1 MLVARCSPD
10 PFQLLEAITPGLMP
24 HRFLRLLAV
33 SEECYDRYRKYA
45 ANTYG
50 MFRIPPDARAARP
63 AMTARFAAVM
73 VLLQRLLQWW
83 IGELAALVPERLRR
97 RLTPATDMLV
107 VLLGDGEATL
117 CLETRQEV
125 KTLGRIDLRGESE
138 AHHRVTAL
146 LRQHG
151 LARELAGGRA
161 PTCLRLSAARALRTI
176 VDLPLAAEGNLEEVV
191 SFELDRHTPFRADQA
206 AFSHRVLERDPAAQ
220 RLRVELIVVPRPVID
235 QAVAVAVR
243 LQLDADR
250 VDVGDAGG
258 NLAGSGNL
266 LPSRSPVSRQ
276 RGHERTLVYAL
287 GAAAAALG
295 LVAIYLPV
303 HTMQRTADGLQEQ
316 FEAAKK
322 SAIAAAA
329 LQKEI
334 DALRKDELFLVDR
347 KRERPTV
354 SKLLLEATRIL
365 PDDTWLSEW
374 QLAGTEMQLTGY
386 AGSASALVNLLEESK
401 IFRNT
406 TFQSPV
412 VQDSKSGRERF
423 HVATQ
428 VASEDTP

>member
-1 MLVARCSPD
+1 MSARLSAIAA
-10 PFQLLEAITPGLMP
+10 LL
-24 HRFLRLLAV
+24 HRLF
-33 SEECYDRYRKYA
+33 
-45 ANTYG
+45 
-50 MFRIPPDARAARP
+50 
-63 AMTARFAAVM
+63 
-73 VLLQRLLQWW
+73 QWW
-83 IGELAALVPERLRR
+83 IGELATFVPERLRR
-97 RLTPATDMLV
+97 RLATVTDTLV

-125 KTLGRIDLRGESE
+125 KTLGRIDLRGEGD

-151 LARELAGGRA
+151 LARELAGGKA
-161 PTCLRLSAARALRTI
+161 PTCLRLGADRALRTV
-176 VDLPLAAEGNLEEVV
+176 VDLPLAADGNLEEVV

-206 AFSHRVLERDPAAQ
+206 AFSHRVVERDPAAQ

-235 QAVAVAVR
+235 QAIAIAAR

-250 VDVGDAGG
+250 IDIADDGG
-258 NLAGSGNL
+258 THAGSGNL
-266 LPSRSPVSRQ
+266 LPSRSPVARQ
-276 RGHERTLVYAL
+276 RGHVRTDVYGL
-287 GAAAAALG
+287 AAAVAALAV
-295 LVAIYLPV
+295 VAVYLPV
-303 HTMQRTADGLQEQ
+303 HSMQRTADSLQEQ

-322 SAIAAAA
+322 SAVAAAA

-347 KRERPTV
+347 KRDRPTV

-386 AGSASALVNLLEESK
+386 AGSASALINLLEQSK
-401 IFRNT
+401 VFRNT

-412 VQDSKSGRERF
+412 VQDAKSGRERF
-423 HVATQ
+423 HVSTQ
-428 VASEDTP
+428 VASEDAP

>member
-1 MLVARCSPD
+1 
-10 PFQLLEAITPGLMP
+10 
-24 HRFLRLLAV
+24 
-33 SEECYDRYRKYA
+33 
-45 ANTYG
+45 
-50 MFRIPPDARAARP
+50 
-63 AMTARFAAVM
+63 MTARLAAVAA
-73 VLLQRLLQWW
+73 LLQRLLQWW
-83 IGELAALVPERLRR
+83 LGELAALVPERLRR
-97 RLTPATDMLV
+97 RLTPVTDTLV
-107 VLLGDGEATL
+107 ILLGDGEATL

-125 KTLGRIDLRGESE
+125 KTLGPIDLRGEGE
-138 AHHRVTAL
+138 AHHRVSAL

-151 LARELAGGRA
+151 MARELAGRRA
-161 PTCLRLSAARALRTI
+161 PTCVRLRADRALRTV

-206 AFSHRVLERDPAAQ
+206 AFSHRVLERDAEAQ
-220 RLRVELIVVPRPVID
+220 RLRVEIIVVPRPVID
-235 QAVAVAVR
+235 QAVAVAAR

-250 VDVGDAGG
+250 IDVGEADGS
-258 NLAGSGNL
+258 LAGSGNL
-266 LPSRSPVSRQ
+266 LPSRSPVARQ
-276 RGHERTLVYAL
+276 RSHERTLVYAL
-287 GAAAAALG
+287 GAAVAALV
-295 LVAIYLPV
+295 LIAIYLPI
-303 HTMQRTADGLQEQ
+303 HTMQRTADSLQEQ

-347 KRERPTV
+347 KRDRPTV

-386 AGSASALVNLLEESK
+386 AGSASAVVNLLEESK

-428 VASEDTP
+428 IANEDTP

>member
-1 MLVARCSPD
+1 
-10 PFQLLEAITPGLMP
+10 MP

-33 SEECYDRYRKYA
+33 SKECYDRYLKYA
-45 ANTYG
+45 ANIYG
-50 MFRIPPDARAARP
+50 MFPIPPDALAARP
-63 AMTARFAAVM
+63 AMRARLAAIAA
-73 VLLQRLLQWW
+73 LLQRLFGWW
-83 IGELAALVPERLRR
+83 TGELAALVPERLRR
-97 RLTPATDMLV
+97 RLATVTDTLV

-117 CLETRQEV
+117 CLETRQEI
-125 KTLGRIDLRGESE
+125 KTLGRIDLRGEGE
-138 AHHRVTAL
+138 VHHRVTAL

-151 LARELAGGRA
+151 LARELAAGRA
-161 PTCLRLSAARALRTI
+161 PTCLRLSADRALRTV

-235 QAVAVAVR
+235 QAVAVAAR
-243 LQLDADR
+243 LQLDAHR
-250 VDVGDAGG
+250 VDIGDAAG

-266 LPSRSPVSRQ
+266 LPSRSPVARPG
-276 RGHERTLVYAL
+276 GHERTLVYAL
-287 GAAAAALG
+287 GGALAALAA
-295 LVAIYLPV
+295 VAIYLPV
-303 HTMQRTADGLQEQ
+303 HTMQRTAESLQEQ

-322 SAIAAAA
+322 AAVAAAA
-329 LQKEI
+329 LQKDI
-334 DALRKDELFLVDR
+334 DVLRKDELFLVDR
-347 KRERPTV
+347 KRDRPTV
-354 SKLLLEATRIL
+354 SKLLFEATRIL

-386 AGSASALVNLLEESK
+386 AGSASALVNLLEQSK

-428 VASEDTP
+428 VASEDAP

>member
-1 MLVARCSPD
+1 
-10 PFQLLEAITPGLMP
+10 MP

-45 ANTYG
+45 ANTDG
-50 MFRIPPDARAARP
+50 MFHIAPLDARATRP
-63 AMTARFAAVM
+63 AVSSRLAVISA
-73 VLLQRLLQWW
+73 LLQRLFRWW
-83 IGELAALVPERLRR
+83 IGELATFVPERLRR
-97 RLTPATDMLV
+97 RLTPVTDKLV

-125 KTLGRIDLRGESE
+125 KTLGRVELRGDGE
-138 AHHRVTAL
+138 APHRVAAL
-146 LRQHG
+146 LRQQG
-151 LARELAGGRA
+151 LARELGGGKA
-161 PTCLRLSAARALRTI
+161 PVGLRLGAERALHTI
-176 VDLPLAAEGNLEEVV
+176 VDLPLAAEANIEEVV

-206 AFSHRVLERDPAAQ
+206 AFSHRIIERDPAAQ
-220 RLRVELIVVPRPVID
+220 RLRIELIVVPRLIID
-235 QAVAVAVR
+235 QALATAAR

-250 VDVGDAGG
+250 IDIADDGG
-258 NLAGSGNL
+258 TLAGSGNL
-266 LPSRSPVSRQ
+266 LPSRSPVTRQ
-276 RGHERTLVYAL
+276 RGHERTLVYTLA
-287 GAAAAALG
+287 AAAAALA
-295 LVAIYLPV
+295 VIAVYLPI
-303 HTMQRTADGLQEQ
+303 HNMQRTADSLQAQ

-347 KRERPTV
+347 KRDRPTV
-354 SKLLLEATRIL
+354 SKLLLEATGLL

-374 QLAGTEMQLTGY
+374 QLAGSEMQLTGY
-386 AGSASALVNLLEESK
+386 AGSASVLINLLEQSK
-401 IFRNT
+401 MFHNT

-428 VASEDTP
+428 IAGEDTP

>member
-1 MLVARCSPD
+1 
-10 PFQLLEAITPGLMP
+10 
-24 HRFLRLLAV
+24 
-33 SEECYDRYRKYA
+33 
-45 ANTYG
+45 
-50 MFRIPPDARAARP
+50 
-63 AMTARFAAVM
+63 MTARLAAIAA
-73 VLLQRLLQWW
+73 LLQRLFGWW

-97 RLTPATDMLV
+97 RLATATDTLV

-117 CLETRQEV
+117 RLETRQEV
-125 KTLGRIDLRGESE
+125 KTLGRIDLRGEGE

-161 PTCLRLSAARALRTI
+161 PTCLRLGADRALRTI
-176 VDLPLAAEGNLEEVV
+176 VDLPLAAEANLEEVV

-235 QAVAVAVR
+235 QAVAIAAR

-266 LPSRSPVSRQ
+266 LPSRSPVARQ

-295 LVAIYLPV
+295 LMAIY
-303 HTMQRTADGLQEQ
+303 
-316 FEAAKK
+316 
-322 SAIAAAA
+322 
-329 LQKEI
+329 
-334 DALRKDELFLVDR
+334 LVDR
-347 KRERPTV
+347 KRDRPTV

-386 AGSASALVNLLEESK
+386 AGSASALVNLLEQSK

-428 VASEDTP
+428 VAGEDTP

>member
-1 MLVARCSPD
+1 
-10 PFQLLEAITPGLMP
+10 
-24 HRFLRLLAV
+24 
-33 SEECYDRYRKYA
+33 
-45 ANTYG
+45 
-50 MFRIPPDARAARP
+50 
-63 AMTARFAAVM
+63 MTAALAAM
-73 VLLQRLLQWW
+73 AALLQRLFRWW
-83 IGELAALVPERLRR
+83 IGELGAFVPDRLRR
-97 RLTPATDMLV
+97 RLATVTDTLV
-107 VLLGDGEATL
+107 VLLGEGEATL

-125 KTLGRIDLRGESE
+125 RILGRIDLRGDGD

-161 PTCLRLSAARALRTI
+161 PVCLRLNGERALRTV
-176 VDLPLAAEGNLEEVV
+176 VDLPLAAEVNLDEVV

-206 AFSHRVLERDPAAQ
+206 AFSQRVLERDPAAQ

-235 QAVAVAVR
+235 QALAIGAR

-250 VDVGDAGG
+250 IDVGDAGG
-258 NLAGSGNL
+258 NLAASGNL
-266 LPSRSPVSRQ
+266 LPSRSPVTRQ

-287 GAAAAALG
+287 AAAAAALA
-295 LVAIYLPV
+295 LVAIYLPL
-303 HTMQRTADGLQEQ
+303 HTMQRTADSLQEQ

-347 KRERPTV
+347 KHDRPTV

-374 QLAGTEMQLTGY
+374 QLAGSEMQLTGY
-386 AGSASALVNLLEESK
+386 AGSASALIGLLEQSK
-401 IFRNT
+401 IFHNT

-423 HVATQ
+423 HVSTQ
-428 VASEDTP
+428 IASEDTP